1 MLKRLLIKINKSRW
15 YVCIVAV
22 TLEDAREN
30 ELQKID
36 ELLASAEQDFKKA
49 LKICDRILDV

>member
-1 MLKRLLIKINKSRW
+1 M
-15 YVCIVAV
+15 AV